1 MARPNADASPYYHAS
16 TSVSLPVSAE
26 ELSFVESN
34 FTQGT
39 FNVSQTSDVGSM
51 AVVDINVF
59 YRQPRMLQDINI
71 CRLRPSETKWRLGIF
86 VSHDLSGWLSYSLT
100 HGGGIACS
108 EVEG

>member
-1 MARPNADASPYYHAS
+1 M
-16 TSVSLPVSAE
+16 
-26 ELSFVESN
+26 ESN

-71 CRLRPSETKWRLGIF
+71 CRLRLSETKWRLGIF
-86 VSHDLSGWLSYSLT
+86 VSRDLSGWLSYSLT
-100 HGGGIACS
+100 HGVGIACS

>member
-1 MARPNADASPYYHAS
+1 M
-16 TSVSLPVSAE
+16 
-26 ELSFVESN
+26 ESN

-39 FNVSQTSDVGSM
+39 FNVSQTSDAGSM

-59 YRQPRMLQDINI
+59 YRQPMMLQNINI
-71 CRLRPSETKWRLGIF
+71 CRLRLSETKWRLGIF

-100 HGGGIACS
+100 HGVDIACS